1 MVQSGL
7 HQCQWE
13 KSEVGVYGGPD
24 VSESG
29 LVLALDAGN
38 SKSYFGYWSPNLSNG
53 ANAFDGSLSTLA
65 GILGGSFG
73 PYTYTFTKPP
83 AIISARM
90 YVTLGAS
97 SGQVGST
104 TNVFLVNGIDV
115 TQKAKNANLYYPTSG
130 WIDVTVESGS
140 NWNTFQFTGTSGS
153 TNPGI
158 AAIEVN
164 GNILVGNYS
173 GTTWTDLSGNGN
185 TGTLVNGVGYNSGN
199 GGSLVF
205 DGVDDYTLLT
215 SNPFTNSLPNFSIS
229 VWFNK
234 SSDGILL
241 GNHRHGYIWESV
253 WTDTS
258 SFIVNG
264 SNGTGNR
271 EILNFS
277 TVPSNVWNNLTFIN
291 NSSSSF
297 MKVFHNSVEI
307 ASKTVSVIPWNSPVI
322 PTIGGQLYPD
332 IGVIEPISGRIS
344 NTQIYNRALTAS
356 EVQQNFNATRSRF
369 GI

>member
-1 MVQSGL
+1 
-7 HQCQWE
+7 
-13 KSEVGVYGGPD
+13 VGVYGGPD
-24 VSESG
+24 LSESG
-29 LVLALDAGN
+29 LVLAFDAGN

-130 WIDVTVESGS
+130 WIDVTVEAGS

-164 GNILVGNYS
+164 GNILIGNYG
-173 GTTWTDLSGNGN
+173 GTTWTDLSGRGN
-185 TGTLVNGVGYNSGN
+185 TGTLTNGPTYSSSN
-199 GGSLVF
+199 GGSIVF
-205 DGVDDYTLLT
+205 DGVDDYISVSSLSNYNFGNSMSVFIFHRNVGGDYRGLINNGYFNGCGFELRYGRENYFGGSDNGTSLYVKLNTGSGTALLT
-215 SNPFTNSLPNFSIS
+215 INAELNVWGYYGFT
-229 VWFNK
+229 
-234 SSDGILL
+234 
-241 GNHRHGYIWESV
+241 Y
-253 WTDTS
+253 
-258 SFIVNG
+258 NG
-264 SNGTGNR
+264 SQLISYKNGTQFSSTSLSGN
-271 EILNFS
+271 I
-277 TVPSNVWNNLTFIN
+277 NVVQN
-291 NSSSSF
+291 
-297 MKVFHNSVEI
+297 
-307 ASKTVSVIPWNSPVI
+307 PVI
-322 PTIGGQLYPD
+322 IGWDSFYSQYL
-332 IGVIEPISGRIS
+332 SGLVS
-344 NTQIYNRALTAS
+344 QATIYNRALAAS
-356 EVQQNFNATRSRF
+356 EIQQNFNANRSRF